1 MLEYFEEHITYI
13 KRSEI
18 VKIKNVKRYYKQVQ
32 SLSGHLL
39 TVCLLSICEGL
50 VILVCLRYKYWIEFQ
65 SLLFVWSN
73 VYHKV
78 DPRGITVGTHLTCPL
93 NTTWTKSV
101 LNGVSSCGRGRGCCC
116 QVLPCK
122 CHIYILSKTT
132 EHLFFFLSFLCN
144 SWFKIINQSLQ
155 LISDRGNAFSVK
167 KFR

>member
-1 MLEYFEEHITYI
+1 MLEHFEEHITYI
-13 KRSEI
+13 NRSEI

-78 DPRGITVGTHLTCPL
+78 DPRGITVGTHLTLSSKYEL
-93 NTTWTKSV
+93 NQICV
-101 LNGVSSCGRGRGCCC
+101 LVEGGGGGVVMSCLVNVVYNLFKTNRTS
-116 QVLPCK
+116 
-122 CHIYILSKTT
+122 ILFS
-132 EHLFFFLSFLCN
+132 FLSL
-144 SWFKIINQSLQ
+144 
-155 LISDRGNAFSVK
+155 
-167 KFR
+167 